1 MTEAMP
7 TSWDPIKQPGSL
19 TDRIVDRIGRLI
31 DDEQLGPGQ
40 RLPAER
46 EMARLLGVSRPAVRE
61 ALKVL
66 EARGRLVVRHGQGVF
81 VARTA
86 ESEVRERLANLEVSL
101 TELFDMRSVL
111 EEPAA
116 AWAAER
122 ATAEEVEVLA
132 QALAAEEP
140 ARRQPIDFAV
150 LRDLDAGFHMC
161 IVELAKNRFLS
172 QTLGVLQE
180 MLNAGMETTLT
191 VPGRVERAGT
201 DHRRIFEAIA
211 RRDTDAAVQ
220 AVRAHLDAA
229 RGAALAR
236 VRAEAHH
243 AGLLDGN

>member
-1 MTEAMP
+1 MTETMRA
-7 TSWDPIKQPGSL
+7 SWDPIKQPGSL
-19 TDRIVDRIGRLI
+19 TDRIVERIDRLI
-31 DDEQLGPGQ
+31 GEEQLGPGQ

-66 EARGRLVVRHGQGVF
+66 EARGRLLVRHGQGVF
-81 VARTA
+81 VTRTA
-86 ESEVRERLANLEVSL
+86 ESAVRERLASLEVSL

-122 ATAEEVEVLA
+122 ATAVEVEALA

-140 ARRQPIDFAV
+140 ARREPIEYAV

-161 IVELAKNRFLS
+161 IVEIAKNRFLS

-180 MLNAGMETTLT
+180 MLNASMETTLT
-191 VPGRVERAGT
+191 IPGRVERAGK

-211 RRDTDAAVQ
+211 RHDKDAAMQ
-220 AVRAHLDAA
+220 AVRAHLDGA

-236 VRAEAHH
+236 IRAEAHRS
-243 AGLLDGN
+243 AP